1 MGLFSNLFGQ
11 KSKDKT
17 PFSAIDKSLT
27 ENTKAD
33 FAIYEETVNH
43 IAVSEVL
50 KNDLKLKLKQA
61 FENPKSFYD
70 DDNEFILSDRG
81 LTYPDDVA
89 LTPKF
94 VLVDTM
100 QDENQMA
107 EIDWKEDEDEIRYAI
122 NRILK
127 AKNFANISSEA
138 KYDDSETFDILH
150 LINDNELKS
159 VGYALEILDIDSDS
173 YVFTIV
179 PLEKHQEVATLFSKL
194 K

>member
-1 MGLFSNLFGQ
+1 MGFFSNLFGH
-11 KSKDKT
+11 KSKAET
-17 PFSAIDKSLT
+17 PSNATDKSLSD
-27 ENTKAD
+27 NTKPD
-33 FAIYEETVNH
+33 FALYEETVNH

-50 KNDLKLKLKQA
+50 QKDLKIKLKQA

-70 DDNEFILSDRG
+70 DDSEFILSDRG
-81 LTYPDDVA
+81 LTYPADSA

-150 LINDNELKS
+150 LINDNELKLL
-159 VGYALEILDIDSDS
+159 GYSLEILDIDSDS

-179 PLEKHQEVATLFSKL
+179 PLEKHQDVATLFLRL

>member
-1 MGLFSNLFGQ
+1 M
-11 KSKDKT
+11 
-17 PFSAIDKSLT
+17 
-27 ENTKAD
+27 
-33 FAIYEETVNH
+33 NH

-50 KNDLKLKLKQA
+50 QKDLKIKLKQA

-107 EIDWKEDEDEIRYAI
+107 EIDWKEDEDEIQYAI

-150 LINDNELKS
+150 LINDNELKLL
-159 VGYALEILDIDSDS
+159 GYSLEILDIDSDS

-179 PLEKHQEVATLFSKL
+179 PLEKHQDVATLFLRL